1 MFRKILAVALTS
13 ALLSGTA
20 FAAPDVPEQ
29 GSGQVTFSGWVIES
43 PCSIQPGDEDLQVDL
58 GEVATSVLNSEKMSL
73 ATDFTIHLQDCILS
87 KEVDGQTVT
96 TNKVDVTFSSA
107 NVNATDSS
115 LMKNSAEDNEG
126 GATNVGVRILDDGNE
141 KVTLGDAVA
150 ITFPNL
156 NSYQELNF
164 KARMEKTP
172 DATGDATPGNVN
184 AIANYILNYE

>member
-1 MFRKILAVALTS
+1 M
-13 ALLSGTA
+13 
-20 FAAPDVPEQ
+20 
-29 GSGQVTFSGWVIES
+29 TFSGWVIES

-141 KVTLGDAVA
+141 KITLGEAVA
-150 ITFPNL
+150 INFPNL